1 MGWIKKMKLKK
12 ALFTLAFLNI
22 LVATVLSILVF
33 WGCSSL
39 ASRTALRYVQYQ
51 IGGEA
56 NIGLENQIPYAGI
69 GTAGMV
75 FSVLQIVLP
84 LIFFVT
90 ALLATASMFYRWKLK
105 EPLGVLME
113 GANRIMEND
122 LDFTMRAQSDDEL
135 GKLCVAF
142 ETMRQS
148 LLKNNRELWRQA
160 EERKRLNAAFA
171 HDLRNPVT
179 VLKGS
184 VRMARQCAAEGQTGR
199 EQLLENLMRMEN
211 YTGRIERYVD
221 IMSRVQRLEQV
232 WPERAPVNI
241 CAMADELEKALRFA
255 ALDGDKQLVFHC
267 MTDRDN
273 VMLDKNMLFQMAE
286 NLVSNAVRFAAQRV
300 SVSLRVQDDSLVL
313 EVADD
318 GAGFPEELLKKG
330 VQPFQSGRR
339 ESSRGDD
346 QGGGHFGM
354 GLYICS
360 LLCQKHGGRL
370 DITNTSPG
378 AVARG
383 IIKIS

>member
-1 MGWIKKMKLKK
+1 MGWIKKMNLKK

-22 LVATVLSILVF
+22 LAATVLSALVF

-39 ASRTALRYVQYQ
+39 ANRTALRYMQYQ
-51 IGGEA
+51 IDEGA
-56 NIGLENQIPYAGI
+56 IIGLENQIPYAGI
-69 GTAGMV
+69 DTADMV

-135 GKLCVAF
+135 GKLCMAF

-184 VRMARQCAAEGQTGR
+184 VKMARQCAAEGQTDRG
-199 EQLLENLMRMEN
+199 QLLENLMRMEN

-221 IMSRVQRLEQV
+221 IMSKVQRLEQV
-232 WPERAPVNI
+232 WPERTPVNI
-241 CAMADELEKALRFA
+241 RAMADELEKALRFA
-255 ALDGDKQLVFHC
+255 ALDGDRQLVFHC
-267 MTDRDN
+267 TADRDS

-300 SVSLRVQDDSLVL
+300 SVSLQVQNHSLVL

-318 GAGFPEELLKKG
+318 GAGFPAELLKKG
-330 VQPFQSGRR
+330 CSPFREATGRATEEMTRGRTFWHGPVYMQPPMPETWGL
-339 ESSRGDD
+339 
-346 QGGGHFGM
+346 FG
-354 GLYICS
+354 YS
-360 LLCQKHGGRL
+360 
-370 DITNTSPG
+370 
-378 AVARG
+378 
-383 IIKIS
+383 